1 MLEDVMI
8 DAFMELIKQKF
19 KGLKFNYKVEGII
32 TEVVDANTYKVR
44 IQNNIETIKSM
55 NSDTYLLNDVVYIMV
70 FNNNDSDKKI
80 LCKK

>member
-8 DAFMELIKQKF
+8 DAIIDLIEQKL
-19 KGLKFNYKVEGII
+19 KGLRFNSKVEGVI
-32 TEVVDANTYKVR
+32 TEVVDTNIYKVK

-55 NSDTYLLNDVVYIMV
+55 NNDTYLLNDVVYVIV
-70 FNNNDSDKKI
+70 FNNNYSDKKI

>member
-8 DAFMELIKQKF
+8 DAFMELIEQKF
-19 KGLKFNYKVEGII
+19 NGLKFNYKVEGII
-32 TEVVDANTYKVR
+32 PEIVDANTYKVR

-55 NSDTYLLNDVVYIMV
+55 NNDTYLLNDVVYVMV
-70 FNNNDSDKKI
+70 FNNNLSDKKI